1 MIGKFLKKIF
11 GSRNSRIIKD
21 YAIYIKAIND
31 LESLY
36 EKKSDEELKNITNY
50 LQEKYKK
57 SNNIDELLTE
67 AFAVVREASKRTLG
81 MRHFDEQLMGGIAL
95 HHGKISE
102 MKTGEGKTLVSTL
115 PAYLNSLTGNPVFI
129 VTVNDY
135 LAERDSKWMGVI
147 YEFLGLSV
155 GYINSTVPP
164 SNRKEIYKYNIVYG
178 TNNEFG
184 FDYLRDN
191 MAFDNKEKNQ
201 SVLNYAIIDEV
212 DSVLIDEARTPL
224 IISGSNNKVNNTYA
238 KINKII
244 KIFLAEK
251 NEDLF
256 SIEEKQ
262 KSVSLTEHGQSLI
275 EKILLNNNLIES
287 AGDIYNTN
295 NIQLFSHIDSALK
308 AHLIYKKDI
317 DYVVENNQIVII
329 DEFTGRKMPGRR
341 WSEGLHQSIEAKEN
355 VSIKQEN
362 QTYASIT
369 FQNYFRMFN
378 KICGMT
384 GTADTEA
391 EEFHQIYNL
400 EVIQIP
406 PNRKLIREDK
416 VDLVFLTE
424 QEKYNHILKEIMD
437 INKTGQPI
445 LVGTTSVDSSENIS
459 KALKKNKIKHNVLNA
474 KYHQK
479 EAEIIENA
487 GALNSITIATNMAGR
502 GTDIVLGGKRLSN
515 EDEAWLINNKKV
527 KSLGG
532 LYVLGTERHES
543 RRIDNQLRGRSGRQG
558 DPGIS
563 RFFLSLEDNLMRIF
577 ASDKVSEIMKKL
589 GMQEGEAIEHKWVS
603 KSIENAQRRVEAH
616 NFDIRKTLLEYD
628 DISNEQRKLIYQ
640 QRNFILNNKADILL
654 DNIISNY
661 ALDFAD
667 THNVDL
673 NSMDK
678 QLSDFNDLLK
688 RDFLIDINLD
698 DFIKDNI
705 FNIEIFKNNL
715 KSLLLDRIKENT
727 HNIPSD
733 EYNNLIVNI
742 CLAVIDEEYR
752 NHLSSMDY
760 LRQSIGLRGY
770 AQKNP
775 KNEYKRESFE
785 MFNLILMDISK
796 EILKICCRIKID
808 NYNTQ
813 SENKLA
819 EQKKLKKVDDPRCL
833 LNTNESDIPRNKRC
847 PVSNMKFKQCCG
859 KLA

>member
-21 YAIYIKAIND
+21 YAVYVESIND
-31 LESLY
+31 LEKVY
-36 EKKSDEELKNITNY
+36 EKKSDEELRETTKL

-57 SNNIDELLTE
+57 SNNIDDLLIE

-115 PAYLNSLTGNPVFI
+115 PAYLNTLTGDSVFI

-147 YEFLGLSV
+147 YEYLGLSV

-164 SNRKEIYKYNIVYG
+164 DNRNEIYKCNIIYG

-191 MAFDNKEKNQ
+191 MAFSNEEKNQ
-201 SVLNYAIIDEV
+201 SGLNYAIIDEV

-238 KINKII
+238 QINKII

-251 NEDLF
+251 DDDLF
-256 SIEEKQ
+256 TVEEKQ
-262 KSVSLTEHGQSLI
+262 KSVSLSENGQSVI
-275 EKILLNNNLIES
+275 EKILLEKNLIKS
-287 AGDIYNTN
+287 IGDIYNAN

-308 AHLIYKKDI
+308 AHLIYKKDV
-317 DYVVENNQIVII
+317 DYVVENNEIVII
-329 DEFTGRKMPGRR
+329 DEFTGRKMSGRR

-355 VSIKQEN
+355 VTIKQEN

-369 FQNYFRMFN
+369 FQNYFRMFK

-400 EVIQIP
+400 EVVQIP
-406 PNRKLIREDK
+406 PNRKLIRDDK

-424 QEKYNHILKEIMD
+424 KEKYNHIIKEIID
-437 INKTGQPI
+437 IHKTGQPI
-445 LVGTTSVDSSENIS
+445 LVGTTSVNASEDIS
-459 KALKKNKIKHNVLNA
+459 KILKKNKIKHNVLNA

-502 GTDIVLGGKRLSN
+502 GTDIVLGGKKLDN
-515 EDEAWLINNKKV
+515 EDDSWITNNKKI

-558 DPGIS
+558 DPGVS

-589 GMQEGEAIEHKWVS
+589 GMQDGEAIEHKWVS

-628 DISNEQRKLIYQ
+628 DISNEQRKVIYQ
-640 QRNFILNNKADILL
+640 QRNFILDNKANILL

-661 ALDFAD
+661 VSDFID
-667 THNVDL
+667 TNNDNL
-673 NSMDK
+673 NSQDLK
-678 QLSDFNDLLK
+678 LSDINDSLK
-688 RDFLIDINLD
+688 NDFLIDINIED
-698 DFIKDNI
+698 SIEDNI
-705 FNIEIFKNNL
+705 IDIEIFKNNF
-715 KSLLLDRIKENT
+715 KLLLVNKINENT
-727 HNIPSD
+727 KNIPPDDYDS
-733 EYNNLIVNI
+733 LIVNI

-808 NYNTQ
+808 NYN
-813 SENKLA
+813 A
-819 EQKKLKKVDDPRCL
+819 ESQEKASLDTTNDYANQNISRNALCPCGSGKKY
-833 LNTNESDIPRNKRC
+833 KR
-847 PVSNMKFKQCCG
+847 CCG
-859 KLA
+859 KLK

>member
-21 YAIYIKAIND
+21 YAVYVKNIND
-31 LESLY
+31 LEKVY
-36 EKKSDEELKNITNY
+36 EKKSDEELKNTTK
-50 LQEKYKK
+50 LLKEKYKK
-57 SNNIDELLTE
+57 SNNIDELLIE

-95 HHGKISE
+95 HYGKISE

-115 PAYLNSLTGNPVFI
+115 PAYLNTLTGNPVFI

-147 YEFLGLSV
+147 YDFLGLSV

-164 SNRKEIYKYNIVYG
+164 DNRKEIYKYNIIYG

-191 MAFDNKEKNQ
+191 MAFSNEEKNQ

-224 IISGSNNKVNNTYA
+224 IISGSNNKVNSTYA
-238 KINKII
+238 QINKII
-244 KIFLAEK
+244 KIFLGEK
-251 NEDLF
+251 HDDLF

-262 KSVSLTEHGQSLI
+262 KSVSLSEQGQSVI
-275 EKILLNNNLIES
+275 EKILLNNNLIKS
-287 AGDIYNTN
+287 AGDIYNTS

-317 DYVVENNQIVII
+317 DYVVENNEIVII
-329 DEFTGRKMPGRR
+329 DEFTGRKMSGRR

-355 VSIKQEN
+355 VTIKQEN

-369 FQNYFRMFN
+369 FQNYFRMFK

-400 EVIQIP
+400 EVVQIP
-406 PNRKLIREDK
+406 PNRKLIRDDK

-424 QEKYNHILKEIMD
+424 KEKYNHIIKEIID
-437 INKTGQPI
+437 IHKTGQPI
-445 LVGTTSVDSSENIS
+445 LVGTTSVNASEDIS
-459 KALKKNKIKHNVLNA
+459 KILKKNKIKHNVLNA

-502 GTDIVLGGKRLSN
+502 GTDIVLGGKKLDN
-515 EDEAWLINNKKV
+515 EDDSWITNNKKI

-558 DPGIS
+558 DPGVS

-589 GMQEGEAIEHKWVS
+589 GMQDGEAIEHKWVS

-628 DISNEQRKLIYQ
+628 DISNEQRKVIYQ
-640 QRNFILNNKADILL
+640 QRNFILDNKANILL

-661 ALDFAD
+661 VSDFID
-667 THNVDL
+667 TNNDNL
-673 NSMDK
+673 NSQDLK
-678 QLSDFNDLLK
+678 LSDINDSLK
-688 RDFLIDINLD
+688 NDFLIDINIED
-698 DFIKDNI
+698 SIEDNI
-705 FNIEIFKNNL
+705 IDIEIFKNNF
-715 KSLLLDRIKENT
+715 KLLLINKIDENT
-727 HNIPSD
+727 KNIPPDDYDS
-733 EYNNLIVNI
+733 LIVNI

-808 NYNTQ
+808 NYN
-813 SENKLA
+813 A
-819 EQKKLKKVDDPRCL
+819 ESQEKASLDTTNDYANQNISRNALCPCGSGKKY
-833 LNTNESDIPRNKRC
+833 KR
-847 PVSNMKFKQCCG
+847 CCG
-859 KLA
+859 KLK

>member
-1 MIGKFLKKIF
+1 MIGNIIKQVF
-11 GSRNSRIIKD
+11 GSRNSRVLKE
-21 YAIYIKAIND
+21 YASTVKQINAIEETYI
-31 LESLY
+31 
-36 EKKSDEELKNITNY
+36 KKSDEELKLVTSQ
-50 LQEKYKK
+50 LKQKYTT
-57 SNNIDELLTE
+57 SNNLDDILVD
-67 AFAVVREASKRTLG
+67 AFAAVREASKRTLG
-81 MRHFDEQLMGGIAL
+81 MRHFDEQLLGGIAL
-95 HHGKISE
+95 HEGKISE

-115 PAYLNSLTGNPVFI
+115 PAYLNSLSGDPVYI

-135 LAERDSKWMGVI
+135 LAERDSKWMGII

-155 GYINSTVPP
+155 GYINSMVPP
-164 SNRKEIYKYNIVYG
+164 NQREEVYKSNIIYG

-191 MAFDNKEKNQ
+191 M
-201 SVLNYAIIDEV
+201 VLDKKHKCQTRLSYAIIDEV

-224 IISGSNNKVNNTYA
+224 IISGSNNKTNKIYSL
-238 KINKII
+238 INKII
-244 KIFLAEK
+244 ENFL
-251 NEDLF
+251 
-256 SIEEKQ
+256 SIDGDNYILEEKQ
-262 KSVSLTEHGQSLI
+262 KSVSLTEEGQSQV
-275 EKILLNNNLIES
+275 EKLLLKNNLIES
-287 AGDIYNTN
+287 SSDIYNIE
-295 NIQLFSHIDSALK
+295 NIQLFSHIDSSLR
-308 AHLIYKKDI
+308 AHLIYKKDK
-317 DYVVENNQIVII
+317 DYVVENSEIIII

-355 VSIKQEN
+355 VTIKQEN

-369 FQNYFRMFN
+369 FQNYFRMFD

-406 PNRKLIREDK
+406 PHKKMIRDDK
-416 VDLVFLTE
+416 VDLVFLT
-424 QEKYNHILKEIMD
+424 QKEKYERILHEIIE
-437 INKTGQPI
+437 INKTQQPI
-445 LVGTTSVDSSENIS
+445 LVGTTSVESSESIS
-459 KALKKNKIKHNVLNA
+459 KILKSRKINHSVLNA

-502 GTDIVLGGKRLSN
+502 GTDIVLGGKKN
-515 EDEAWLINNKKV
+515 DKNIDEWEKNNQKV

-532 LYVLGTERHES
+532 LYVIGTERHES

-589 GMQEGEAIEHKWVS
+589 GMEQGEAIEHKWVS
-603 KSIENAQRRVEAH
+603 KSIENAQKRVEAH

-640 QRNFILNNKADILL
+640 QRDFILDNNSATL
-654 DNIISNY
+654 ISNLCSNY
-661 ALDFAD
+661 SQDFIDLNLDFLRSHD
-667 THNVDL
+667 TN
-673 NSMDK
+673 
-678 QLSDFNDLLK
+678 LSDFNETLK
-688 RDFLIDINLD
+688 SDFLIDINLD
-698 DFIKDNI
+698 DMVANNQLDKDALYTDL
-705 FNIEIFKNNL
+705 KNLLENRVISLIDNL
-715 KSLLLDRIKENT
+715 KHQEQDDLIR
-727 HNIPSD
+727 NIS
-733 EYNNLIVNI
+733 
-742 CLAVIDEEYR
+742 LAVIDEEYR

-775 KNEYKRESFE
+775 KNEYKKESFE
-785 MFNLILMDISK
+785 IFNMMLTDITK

-808 NYNTQ
+808 TYINKHEVN
-813 SENKLA
+813 ENKNML
-819 EQKKLKKVDDPRCL
+819 EKKSNDPACL
-833 LNTNESDIPRNKRC
+833 LNNNQGEIPRNKRC
-847 PVSNMKFKQCCG
+847 PVTNLKFKQCCG
-859 KLA
+859 KLS

>member
-21 YAIYIKAIND
+21 YAVYVDSIND
-31 LESLY
+31 LEKVY
-36 EKKSDEELKNITNY
+36 EKKSDEELKETTKL

-57 SNNIDELLTE
+57 SNNIDDLLIE

-115 PAYLNSLTGNPVFI
+115 PAYLNTLTGDSVFI

-147 YEFLGLSV
+147 YEYLGLSV

-164 SNRKEIYKYNIVYG
+164 DNRNEIYKCNIIYG

-191 MAFDNKEKNQ
+191 MAFSNEEKNQ

-238 KINKII
+238 QINKII

-251 NEDLF
+251 DDDLF
-256 SIEEKQ
+256 TVEEKQ
-262 KSVSLTEHGQSLI
+262 KSVSLSENGQSVI
-275 EKILLNNNLIES
+275 EKILLEKNLIKS
-287 AGDIYNTN
+287 IGDIYNAN

-308 AHLIYKKDI
+308 AHLIYKKDV
-317 DYVVENNQIVII
+317 DYVVENNEIVII
-329 DEFTGRKMPGRR
+329 DEFTGRKMSGRR

-355 VSIKQEN
+355 VTIKQEN

-369 FQNYFRMFN
+369 FQNYFRMFK

-400 EVIQIP
+400 EVVQIP
-406 PNRKLIREDK
+406 PNRKLIRDDK

-424 QEKYNHILKEIMD
+424 KEKYNHIIKEIID
-437 INKTGQPI
+437 IHKTGQPI
-445 LVGTTSVDSSENIS
+445 LVGTTSVNASEDIS
-459 KALKKNKIKHNVLNA
+459 KILKKNKIKHNVLNA

-502 GTDIVLGGKRLSN
+502 GTDIVLGGKKLDN
-515 EDEAWLINNKKV
+515 EDDSWITNNKKI

-558 DPGIS
+558 DPGVS

-589 GMQEGEAIEHKWVS
+589 GMQDGEAIEHKWVS

-628 DISNEQRKLIYQ
+628 DISNEQRKVIYQ
-640 QRNFILNNKADILL
+640 QRNFILDNKANILL

-661 ALDFAD
+661 
-667 THNVDL
+667 V
-673 NSMDK
+673 
-678 QLSDFNDLLK
+678 SDFIDTNND
-688 RDFLIDINLD
+688 NL
-698 DFIKDNI
+698 N
-705 FNIEIFKNNL
+705 
-715 KSLLLDRIKENT
+715 
-727 HNIPSD
+727 
-733 EYNNLIVNI
+733 
-742 CLAVIDEEYR
+742 
-752 NHLSSMDY
+752 
-760 LRQSIGLRGY
+760 
-770 AQKNP
+770 
-775 KNEYKRESFE
+775 
-785 MFNLILMDISK
+785 
-796 EILKICCRIKID
+796 
-808 NYNTQ
+808 
-813 SENKLA
+813 
-819 EQKKLKKVDDPRCL
+819 
-833 LNTNESDIPRNKRC
+833 
-847 PVSNMKFKQCCG
+847 
-859 KLA
+859 

>member
-1 MIGKFLKKIF
+1 MIGNFIKKII

-21 YAIYIKAIND
+21 YEVIVKTINE
-31 LESLY
+31 L
-36 EKKSDEELKNITNY
+36 EKKYKNISDSDLKNITTSLRDRY
-50 LQEKYKK
+50 AK
-57 SNNIDELLTE
+57 STNLDVLLPD
-67 AFAVVREASKRTLG
+67 AFAVVREASLRTLG

-95 HHGKISE
+95 HEGKISE

-115 PAYLNSLTGNPVFI
+115 PAYLNSLTGDPVYI

-135 LAERDSKWMGVI
+135 LAERDSKWMGII
-147 YEFLGLSV
+147 YEYLGLSV
-155 GYINSTVPP
+155 GYINSNIPP
-164 SNRKEIYKYNIVYG
+164 SNRREIYQSDIIYG

-191 MAFDNKEKNQ
+191 MAMSKDDKNQ
-201 SVLNYAIIDEV
+201 SILSYAIIDEV

-224 IISGSNNKVNNTYA
+224 IISGSNNKINNTYA

-244 KIFLAEK
+244 KIFLNK
-251 NEDLF
+251 NDVDLY

-262 KSVSLTEHGQSLI
+262 KSVSLSEKGQSAI
-275 EKILLNNNLIES
+275 EKILLDNNLIKSSE
-287 AGDIYNTN
+287 DIYSTD

-308 AHLIYKKDI
+308 AHLIYKKDV
-317 DYVVENNQIVII
+317 DYVIENNEIVII
-329 DEFTGRKMPGRR
+329 DEFTGRKMTGRR
-341 WSEGLHQSIEAKEN
+341 WSEGLHQAIEAKEN

-362 QTYASIT
+362 HTYASIT

-391 EEFHQIYNL
+391 EEFQQIYNL
-400 EVIQIP
+400 EVVQIP
-406 PNRKLIREDK
+406 PNRKLIRDDK

-424 QEKYNHILKEIMD
+424 KEKYAHILREITD
-437 INKTGQPI
+437 IHETGQPI
-445 LVGTTSVDSSENIS
+445 LVGTTSVDASENIS
-459 KALKKNKIKHNVLNA
+459 KYLKKNKIKHNVLNA

-479 EAEIIENA
+479 EAEIIQNA

-502 GTDIVLGGKRLSN
+502 GTDIVLGGYKDDIN
-515 EDEAWLINNKKV
+515 DDEWTKNNKKI

-532 LYVLGTERHES
+532 LYVIGTERHES
-543 RRIDNQLRGRSGRQG
+543 RRIDNQLRGRAGRQG
-558 DPGIS
+558 DPGVS

-589 GMQEGEAIEHKWVS
+589 GMQDGEAIEHKWVS

-640 QRNFILNNKADILL
+640 QRDFILDNDADSLL
-654 DNIISNY
+654 ENIISN
-661 ALDFAD
+661 FVAD
-667 THNVDL
+667 YIELNLSSSNMQSANITEL
-673 NSMDK
+673 NSSIK
-678 QLSDFNDLLK
+678 SDFLL
-688 RDFLIDINLD
+688 DINFEE
-698 DFIKDNI
+698 FIKDNI
-705 FNIEIFKNNL
+705 VNLDELKNILVSMLFDKIKLNTKNI
-715 KSLLLDRIKENT
+715 ST
-727 HNIPSD
+727 D
-733 EYNNLIVNI
+733 EYNNLINNI

-760 LRQSIGLRGY
+760 LRQSVGLRGY

-785 MFNLILMDISK
+785 MFNIMLMEISK

-808 NYNTQ
+808 NYNTESLKEEPRRESNKQ
-813 SENKLA
+813 SK
-819 EQKKLKKVDDPRCL
+819 DPRCL
-833 LNTNESDIPRNKRC
+833 LNSNESDIPRNKRC
-847 PVSNMKFKQCCG
+847 PVTNMKYKQCCG
-859 KLA
+859 KIL

>member
-191 MAFDNKEKNQ
+191 MAFSNKEKNQ
-201 SVLNYAIIDEV
+201 SILNYAIIDEV

-244 KIFLAEK
+244 KIFLSEK

-317 DYVVENNQIVII
+317 DYVVENNEIVII

-369 FQNYFRMFN
+369 FQNYFRMFK

>member
-1 MIGKFLKKIF
+1 MISNFLKKIF
-11 GSRNSRIIKD
+11 GSRNSRILKEYDIKV
-21 YAIYIKAIND
+21 KNINA
-31 LESLY
+31 L
-36 EKKSDEELKNITNY
+36 EKKYEQKSNEELRSTTKL
-50 LQEKYKK
+50 LQEKYQN
-57 SNNIDELLTE
+57 SNNIDDLLID

-81 MRHFDEQLMGGIAL
+81 MRHFDEQLLGGIAL
-95 HHGKISE
+95 HEGKISE

-115 PAYLNSLTGNPVFI
+115 PAYLNCLTGNPVYI

-135 LAERDSKWMGVI
+135 LAERDSKWMGKI

-155 GYINSTVPP
+155 GYINSLVPA
-164 SNRKEIYKYNIVYG
+164 SDRNEIYKSNIIYG

-191 MAFDNKEKNQ
+191 MAFSKNEKNQ

-224 IISGSNNKVNNTYA
+224 IISGSNNKVNNTYSH
-238 KINKII
+238 INLAI
-244 KIFLAEK
+244 KSFLK
-251 NEDLF
+251 NNDKDLYI
-256 SIEEKQ
+256 IEEKQ
-262 KSVSLTEHGQSLI
+262 KSVSLTEKGQSLI
-275 EKILLNNNLIES
+275 EKILLSNKLIETS
-287 AGDIYNTN
+287 SDIYSTN
-295 NIQLFSHIDSALK
+295 NIQLFSHIDSSLK

-317 DYVVENNQIVII
+317 DYVVENNEIIII
-329 DEFTGRKMPGRR
+329 DEFTGRKMTGRR

-369 FQNYFRMFN
+369 FQNYFRMFK

-406 PNRKLIREDK
+406 PHKKMIRDDK
-416 VDLVFLTE
+416 VDLVFLT
-424 QEKYNHILKEIMD
+424 QKEKYEHILKEI
-437 INKTGQPI
+437 IEIHKTKQPI
-445 LVGTTSVDSSENIS
+445 LVGTASVDASEGIS
-459 KALKKNKIKHNVLNA
+459 KALKSHKIKHNVLNA

-487 GALNSITIATNMAGR
+487 GALGSITIATNMAGR
-502 GTDIVLGGKRLSN
+502 GTDIVLGGKK
-515 EDEAWLINNKKV
+515 EDEHDEQWNTNNKAV

-558 DPGIS
+558 DPGVS

-589 GMQEGEAIEHKWVS
+589 GMEEGEAIEHKWVS
-603 KSIENAQRRVEAH
+603 KSIENAQKRVEAH

-628 DISNEQRKLIYQ
+628 DISNEQRKLIYK
-640 QRNFILNNKADILL
+640 QRNYIIDNDADTLL
-654 DNIISNY
+654 STIVSNY
-661 ALDFAD
+661 VSDFID
-667 THNVDL
+667 INKEDLTSHNVELSEL
-673 NSMDK
+673 NDTIS
-678 QLSDFNDLLK
+678 S
-688 RDFLIDINLD
+688 DFLIDFNIRET
-698 DFIKDNI
+698 IKDDVINI
-705 FNIEIFKNNL
+705 DIL
-715 KSLLLDRIKENT
+715 KEKLITLLLDKVKTNT
-727 HNIPSD
+727 INITQD
-733 EYNNLIVNI
+733 EYNELIRNI
-742 CLAVIDEEYR
+742 SLAVIDEEYR
-752 NHLSSMDY
+752 NHLSSMEY

-785 MFNLILMDISK
+785 IFNLMLMDISK

-808 NYNTQ
+808 NYNST
-813 SENKLA
+813 SKNTTIPSNM
-819 EQKKLKKVDDPRCL
+819 QK
-833 LNTNESDIPRNKRC
+833 NESDYSNENISRNSPCPCGSGKKYKRC
-847 PVSNMKFKQCCG
+847 HG
-859 KLA
+859 KIS

>member
-11 GSRNSRIIKD
+11 GSRNSRIIKE
-21 YAIYIKAIND
+21 YAVYIKAIND

-36 EKKSDEELKNITNY
+36 EKKSDDELKDITNY

-57 SNNIDELLTE
+57 SKNIDELLIE

-191 MAFDNKEKNQ
+191 MAFDNNEKNQ
-201 SVLNYAIIDEV
+201 SLLNYAIIDEV

-251 NEDLF
+251 NDDLF

-317 DYVVENNQIVII
+317 DYVVENNEIVII

-424 QEKYNHILKEIMD
+424 KEKYNHILKEIID

-479 EAEIIENA
+479 EAEIIEDA

-515 EDEAWLINNKKV
+515 EDEAWSINNKKV

-543 RRIDNQLRGRSGRQG
+543 RRIDNQLRGRAGRQG
-558 DPGIS
+558 DPGVS

-640 QRNFILNNKADILL
+640 QRNFILNNEADILL

-661 ALDFAD
+661 ALDFTDA
-667 THNVDL
+667 HNVDL
-673 NSMDK
+673 NSIDK
-678 QLSDFNDLLK
+678 QLSDFDDLFK
-688 RDFLIDINLD
+688 KDFLIDINLD
-698 DFIKDNI
+698 NFIKDNV

-715 KSLLLDRIKENT
+715 KSLLLNKIKENT
-727 HNIPSD
+727 RNIPSD
-733 EYNNLIVNI
+733 EYNSLIVNI

-813 SENKLA
+813 SQNKLT

-833 LNTNESDIPRNKRC
+833 LNTNEGDIPRNKRC

>member
-1 MIGKFLKKIF
+1 MIGNFIKKII

-21 YAIYIKAIND
+21 YKVIVKTIND
-31 LESLY
+31 LE
-36 EKKSDEELKNITNY
+36 KKYKNISDTE
-50 LQEKYKK
+50 L
-57 SNNIDELLTE
+57 NNITVSLRERYAKSANLDDLLPD
-67 AFAVVREASKRTLG
+67 AFAVVREASVRTLG

-95 HHGKISE
+95 HEGKISE

-115 PAYLNSLTGNPVFI
+115 PAYLNSLTGDPVYI

-135 LAERDSKWMGVI
+135 LAERDSKWMGII
-147 YEFLGLSV
+147 YEYLGLSV
-155 GYINSTVPP
+155 GYINSNIPP
-164 SNRKEIYKYNIVYG
+164 SSRREIYQSDIIYG

-191 MAFDNKEKNQ
+191 MAMSKDDKNQ
-201 SVLNYAIIDEV
+201 AILSYAIIDEV

-224 IISGSNNKVNNTYA
+224 IISGSNNKINNTYA
-238 KINKII
+238 KINKIV
-244 KIFLAEK
+244 KIFL
-251 NEDLF
+251 NMDDIDLY

-262 KSVSLTEHGQSLI
+262 KSVSLSEKGQSAI
-275 EKILLNNNLIES
+275 EKILLDNNLIKSSE
-287 AGDIYNTN
+287 DIYSTD

-317 DYVVENNQIVII
+317 DYVIENNEIVII
-329 DEFTGRKMPGRR
+329 DEFTGRKMSGRR
-341 WSEGLHQSIEAKEN
+341 WSEGLHQAIEAKEN

-391 EEFHQIYNL
+391 EEFQQIYNL
-400 EVIQIP
+400 EVVQIP
-406 PNRKLIREDK
+406 PNRKLIRDDK

-424 QEKYNHILKEIMD
+424 KEKYAHILKEITD
-437 INKTGQPI
+437 IHITGQPI
-445 LVGTTSVDSSENIS
+445 LVGTTSVDASENIS
-459 KALKKNKIKHNVLNA
+459 KYLKKNKIKHNVLNA

-479 EAEIIENA
+479 EAEIIQNA

-502 GTDIVLGGKRLSN
+502 GTDIVLGGHKDN
-515 EDEAWLINNKKV
+515 INADEWEKNNKKI

-532 LYVLGTERHES
+532 LYVMGTERHES
-543 RRIDNQLRGRSGRQG
+543 RRIDNQLRGRAGRQG
-558 DPGIS
+558 DPGVS

-589 GMQEGEAIEHKWVS
+589 GMQDGEAIEHKWVS

-640 QRNFILNNKADILL
+640 QRDFILDNDADILL
-654 DNIISNY
+654 ENIISN
-661 ALDFAD
+661 FVAD
-667 THNVDL
+667 YIELNVNSLNMQNTNFTEL
-673 NSMDK
+673 NSSIK
-678 QLSDFNDLLK
+678 S
-688 RDFLIDINLD
+688 DFLIDINFEE
-698 DFIKDNI
+698 FIKDNI
-705 FNIEIFKNNL
+705 INFDELKNIFV
-715 KSLLLDRIKENT
+715 SMLLDKINLNAK
-727 HNIPSD
+727 NITTD
-733 EYNNLIVNI
+733 EYNTLIKNI

-785 MFNLILMDISK
+785 MFNIMLMEISK

-808 NYNTQ
+808 NYNTE
-813 SENKLA
+813 SIKEEPKKESNKP
-819 EQKKLKKVDDPRCL
+819 VDDPRCL
-833 LNTNESDIPRNKRC
+833 LNSNVSDIPRNKRC
-847 PVSNMKFKQCCG
+847 PLTNMKYKQCCG
-859 KLA
+859 KLL